1 VAQILQ
7 FHPELSDDKLSKMVG
22 NVLQQLRTVYKP
34 EKTNKGRNKRN
45 VGDAHGQHSSE
56 QKKYRAANPEY
67 FKAAGVK

>member
-1 VAQILQ
+1 
-7 FHPELSDDKLSKMVG
+7 MVG
-22 NVLQQLRTVYKP
+22 NALQQLRTVYKP